1 MSYPSGPQWG
11 IPYTLTG
18 PDGAIA
24 VFNDDTSPYYVGML
38 SPESSGLDSADV
50 RENASDQVEA
60 DGGIHGN
67 FYYGRRPIVLQGNI
81 IASSAVE
88 RNERIARLKRASNA
102 MREDA
107 ILTFEPDGG
116 LESFVKVR
124 RQQPLR
130 ITKGWAKEFQLP
142 LVAADPRIYGTTLT
156 TVSAAAGG
164 EPNAGRTY
172 SKAFDFSYGAA
183 LAVGQIFITNNGDAE
198 SPPIIKVYGPGVN
211 PSLYNATTNETI
223 SLVYSLAAGEYLE
236 IDLNARTVLLNGT
249 TNRYSAVDF
258 ANTHWWMLQPDQ
270 NDIRLGYFSFE
281 PGAKF
286 EISYR
291 DAWI

>member
-11 IPYTLTG
+11 VPYTLTG

-24 VFNDDTSPYYVGML
+24 VFNDDTSPYFVGVL

-50 RENASDQVEA
+50 RENAADQVEA

-67 FYYGRRPIVLQGNI
+67 FYYGRRPIILQGTILAN
-81 IASSAVE
+81 SSTQ

-102 MREDA
+102 MRDDSV
-107 ILTFEPDGG
+107 LTFTPDGG
-116 LESFVKVR
+116 LESFLKLR

-130 ITKGWAKEFQLP
+130 ITKGWVKEFQLP
-142 LVAADPRIYGTTLT
+142 MVAADPRIYGTTLT
-156 TVSAAAGG
+156 TVSAEAGG
-164 EPNAGRTY
+164 APNAGRTY
-172 SKAFDFSYGAA
+172 AKAFDFSYGAA
-183 LAVGQIFITNNGDAE
+183 LSVGQIFITNNGDAE

-211 PSLYNATTNETI
+211 PSLYNATTNETV
-223 SLVYSLAAGEYLE
+223 SLIYSLAAGEYLE
-236 IDLNARTVLLNGT
+236 IDLNARTVLLNGV

-258 ANTHWWMLQPDQ
+258 ASTHWWMLQPDQ

-281 PGAKF
+281 AGAKF